1 MGLLSTIARAFGAS
15 TRTPGVLS
23 PYSDAHLT
31 TIVWSDVLGTAAKI
45 LTREEALTLSAV
57 SKARG
62 ILVGQIAR
70 WPLVQLTEPDS
81 PDPAAAG
88 QVVSAKPDDVQ
99 PEWLQRTEGAVSPW
113 HRMML
118 TVDDLIFQ
126 GWALWYLNRDG
137 DGPEGII
144 DAERVAPSAW
154 RFDAF
159 GQVVLDEVNT
169 KGEVVQ
175 RVPGDDEVV
184 LIPGPQEGLLSIAN
198 RTISGGLSI
207 DRAWVGRVKS
217 PVPVMDLSR
226 EDDEMTAP
234 EVQTMV
240 AEFAKARNDE
250 NGAITSTPAG
260 VTLKEFGS
268 DSDAQLYVEGR
279 NAVRLDIAS
288 FVNIPGSIMDASQ
301 ATATLTYVT
310 QEGKRSEFADT
321 TLPYWMDPIAARLS
335 QDDVCPPGAR
345 VRFDT
350 STAYAVE
357 ASPYGPTQED

>member
-1 MGLLSTIARAFGAS
+1 VGILSTIARAFGAN

-23 PYSDAHLT
+23 PYSDAQLT
-31 TIVWSDVLGTAAKI
+31 TIVWSDVLGTAARV

-57 SKARG
+57 SKARA

-70 WPLVQLTEPDS
+70 WPLVQLTEPDDPS
-81 PDPAAAG
+81 PAAAG
-88 QVVSAKPDDVQ
+88 QVVAAKPDEDQ
-99 PEWLQRTEGAVSPW
+99 PPWLQRTEGAVSPW

-126 GWALWYLNRDG
+126 GWALWYVDRDEAG
-137 DGPEGII
+137 AII
-144 DAERVAPSAW
+144 EAERIAPSAW

-159 GQVVLDEVNT
+159 GQVVLDEVNAR
-169 KGEVVQ
+169 GEVVQ
-175 RVPGDDEVV
+175 RVPQDDEVV
-184 LIPGPQEGLLSIAN
+184 LIPGPQEGLLTIAN
-198 RTISGGLSI
+198 RTISGGLSV

-226 EDDEMTAP
+226 EDDEMTTT
-234 EVQTMV
+234 EVQEMV
-240 AEFAKARNDE
+240 SAFAKARNDE
-250 NGAITSTPAG
+250 NGAITSTPSG
-260 VTLKEFGS
+260 VTLKEFGT
-268 DSDAQLYVEGR
+268 DSDAQLYIEGR
-279 NAVRLDIAS
+279 NAVRLDVAS